1 MTATRHTTSETQDP
15 RIRLVGAAL
24 AAALDG
30 SPASGRPDLFA
41 PDFRFIGPARDLFPE
56 PGSERLNGQ
65 LSQLQFDV
73 RGIEDRDDGIVVS
86 FNARAR
92 CHRVVADGE
101 PVSADGVIVYHLN
114 SGRIAD
120 AHGVLEWHHPSTI
133 VD

>member
-1 MTATRHTTSETQDP
+1 MARLPAAGPTCSRPASASSAPRATSSR
-15 RIRLVGAAL
+15 
-24 AAALDG
+24 
-30 SPASGRPDLFA
+30 SPAPSA
-41 PDFRFIGPARDLFPE
+41 
-56 PGSERLNGQ
+56 NGQ

-101 PVSADGVIVYHLN
+101 PVSADGVIVYHVN

-120 AHGVLEWHHPSTI
+120 AHGVLEWHRPSTI
-133 VD
+133 AG